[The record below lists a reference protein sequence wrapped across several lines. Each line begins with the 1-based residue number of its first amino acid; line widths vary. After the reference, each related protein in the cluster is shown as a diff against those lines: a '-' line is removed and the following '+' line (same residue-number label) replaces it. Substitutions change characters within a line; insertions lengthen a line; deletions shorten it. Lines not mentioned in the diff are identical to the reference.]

1 MSAAKL
7 EGGRRILGLPVR
19 ASQPGTPLITVITVV
34 LNDAAN
40 VEKTLL
46 SVLSQSYGNV
56 EYIVVDGGSTDGT
69 LEIIKRHEH
78 AITHWV
84 SGRDQGI
91 YDAINRGIALSQ
103 GDIIGCLNVRDCYTP
118 DALQIV
124 ASSMTQH
131 PQADYFCGAVVKG
144 TLRSGIRPWQIHWNF
159 NFHTCHSVGFFI
171 RREAQA
177 RVGKY
182 SLAYKCSADYD
193 FFYRMLV
200 RHRLK
205 GLAGRP
211 DQVLGHF
218 DQTGYS
224 SRMSYIEHLF
234 EETRIRLN
242 NGQSRW
248 MVLLVFIARYIRNR
262 RRLS

>member
-1 MSAAKL
+1 MSTVRQ
-7 EGGRRILGLPVR
+7 EGGRRVLGLPVPMSR
-19 ASQPGTPLITVITVV
+19 PGMPLVTVITVV

-40 VEKTLL
+40 IEKTLL
-46 SVLSQSYGNV
+46 SVLSQSYDNV

-69 LEIIKRHEH
+69 LEIIKRHEN

-84 SGRDQGI
+84 SGPDQGI

-118 DALQIV
+118 GALEIV
-124 ASSMTQH
+124 ANSMSQN
-131 PQADYFCGAVVKG
+131 PNVDYFCGAVFKG
-144 TLRSGIRPWQIHWNF
+144 SLRSGIRPWQIHWNF

-177 RVGKY
+177 RVGLY

-200 RHRLK
+200 KHRLR
-205 GLAGRP
+205 GLAGRR

-234 EETRIRLN
+234 EETRIRLH

-248 MVLLVFIARYIRNR
+248 MVLLIFIARYIRNW